1 MAKTLED
8 FIKDYLADRSAA
20 LGAVGYA
27 KWISEQSSRPKA
39 SRAAALTRAD
49 TSYRTSL
56 SGYGRS
62 AEALANAGLNKSGYA
77 EYLNSVAKGERTT
90 AIGNADLAKHK
101 SEAEDMKKYESYLDG
116 VENDRLE
123 RYEKALRSI
132 QSDSLA
138 AYGAAYERALSFG
151 LDEES
156 AKKAAT
162 EASGAVKSTLR
173 QKLLSEIATKR
184 MTSEATRAYALTLGL
199 DEEVADELAE
209 YAHKLNESVDSD
221 GMTESYLDYLK
232 KLLNKKG

>member
-8 FIKDYLADRSAA
+8 FIKDYLADRSTA
-20 LGAVGYA
+20 LGAKGYA
-27 KWISEQSSRPKA
+27 KWISEQSSRPA
-39 SRAAALTRAD
+39 TTRAAAITRAD

-56 SGYGRS
+56 SGYGKN
-62 AEALANAGLNKSGYA
+62 AERLASTGLGKSGYA
-77 EYLNSVAKGERTT
+77 SYLDSLAGDKHRS
-90 AIGNADLAKHK
+90 AITNATLTEQK
-101 SEAEDMKKYESYLDG
+101 EAAASIKQYENYLGDIEADKLKKYE
-116 VENDRLE
+116 
-123 RYEKALRSI
+123 KAIKSI
-132 QSDSLA
+132 QSDNLA
-138 AYGAAYERALSFG
+138 AYSAAYDRALSFG
-151 LDEES
+151 LDDES

-162 EASGAVKSTLR
+162 EASSAVKSTLR

-184 MTSEATRAYALTLGL
+184 MTSEMTRAYALTIGL